1 MHPFGPIC
9 AVHAGA
15 RPGDRSLS
23 RHSKD
28 IATRTVL
35 LTVVAMLAFAANSLL
50 CRLALGHRLIDA
62 ATFTSVRVI
71 SGALTLSLIVLLRRR
86 PRDRST
92 ANWRS
97 AAMLFTY
104 MAFFS
109 FAYLSLSAG
118 TGALVLFGAVQLTMF
133 IVALR
138 EGEHFSLLSWAGLT
152 AAILGLIYLVSP
164 GLTAPDPVGAVLMAV
179 AGIAWGFYSLLG
191 RGAADPLEATA
202 RNFVYSVPLVLIV
215 SLFFLRDF
223 SSSPNGLALAVAS
236 GAIAS
241 GCGYVIWY
249 AALAGLTGTR
259 AATVQLTVPV
269 IAAFGGVVLLSE
281 QITLRLLIASVAT
294 LGGVAIVVAQ
304 RAAKASP
311 S

>member
-1 MHPFGPIC
+1 
-9 AVHAGA
+9 
-15 RPGDRSLS
+15 
-23 RHSKD
+23 
-28 IATRTVL
+28 
-35 LTVVAMLAFAANSLL
+35 MLAFAANSLL
-50 CRLALGHRLIDA
+50 CRLALGQQLIDA
-62 ATFTSVRVI
+62 ATFTAVRVI
-71 SGALTLSLIVLLRRR
+71 SGAIMLSLIVLFRGRSR
-86 PRDRST
+86 APST

-118 TGALVLFGAVQLTMF
+118 TGALVLFGAVQITMF

-138 EGEHFSLLSWAGLT
+138 EGEHFSFLSWAGLC

-202 RNFVYSVPLVLIV
+202 RNFVYSVPLALVV
-215 SLFFLRDF
+215 SLLFINNF
-223 SSSPNGLALAVAS
+223 SSSPEGLALAAMS

-249 AALAGLTGTR
+249 AALAGLSGTR

-269 IAAFGGVVLLSE
+269 IAAFGGVVMLSE
-281 QITLRLLIASVAT
+281 QITLRLFIASAAT
-294 LGGVAIVVAQ
+294 LGGVAVVVAQ
-304 RAAKASP
+304 RAAKKS
-311 S
+311 

>member
-1 MHPFGPIC
+1 MYAFGPNC
-9 AVHAGA
+9 AA
-15 RPGDRSLS
+15 RPGDCSLS
-23 RHSKD
+23 RHFKG

-62 ATFTSVRVI
+62 ATFTTVRVI
-71 SGALTLSLIVLLRRR
+71 SGALTLSLFVLLRRR

-97 AAMLFTY
+97 AVMLFTY

-138 EGEHFSLLSWAGLT
+138 EGEQFSLLSWAGLT
-152 AAILGLIYLVSP
+152 AAIFGLLYLVSP
-164 GLTAPDPVGAVLMAV
+164 GLTAPDPLGAVLMAV

-191 RGAADPLEATA
+191 RGASDPLEATA

-215 SLFFLRDF
+215 SLFFLHDF
-223 SSSPNGLALAVAS
+223 SSSRDGLALAVAS

-269 IAAFGGVVLLSE
+269 IAAFGGVILLSE
-281 QITLRLLIASVAT
+281 QITLRLVIASVAT

-304 RAAKASP
+304 RAAKASQ